1 MFHAMCVYP
10 CRGTEFRRDT
20 LWTLSGCIG
29 YAMEHNLEIARYSSR
44 NITLRD
50 ERVTG
55 DVYNANILD
64 AAVTLASLPVEE
76 E

>member
-1 MFHAMCVYP
+1 
-10 CRGTEFRRDT
+10 
-20 LWTLSGCIG
+20 
-29 YAMEHNLEIARYSSR
+29 MEHNPEIARYSSR